1 MLFDYDTLQFLWWVL
16 VGVLLIGFALTNGMD
31 MAVST
36 LLFPVCGGNV
46 KERSA
51 LISTIVPHWDGNQ
64 VWLITAGGAIF
75 AAWPE
80 VYAASFSGLYWAML
94 LVLFAIWLRPLAFD
108 YRNHGEDAKW
118 FRNWDLALAVGSFVP
133 MLIFGVAFGNLLQGL
148 PFYADADARWHYE
161 GIFLGALLPLL
172 NPFALLCGFIS
183 VLMLLTHGCLWIQ
196 LRTVDEIGNR
206 TRKMVLIFAIATVV
220 LYLLAGIWSYQ
231 FPGWN
236 LVAEAPA
243 GSYHTITGK
252 TVEVIDHGL
261 FDNYA
266 SMPPLIIVPV
276 IAAVSMFL
284 AGFFGFKGE
293 ALKGI
298 IMSSMG
304 IAFTIIT
311 AAVALFPF
319 LMPSKIDPASSLTI
333 WDATSSHFTLQCML
347 YAVVVFVP
355 LTLGYTIFAYRRMWG
370 KVSAKD
376 VSESH

>member
-1 MLFDYDTLQFLWWVL
+1 MRLREHVHRLHRRHPVTSVHQLQIPRLRRRVATHVHHSPRCCCQQRRHHVPVHPCPGRVRDHHVRLPVL
-16 VGVLLIGFALTNGMD
+16 HDKRLVKHVLHVPREEQRVPYPVQCRVHPGVLDGLRHVLDAHH
-31 MAVST
+31 
-36 LLFPVCGGNV
+36 PGG
-46 KERSA
+46 
-51 LISTIVPHWDGNQ
+51 IPCH
-64 VWLITAGGAIF
+64 
-75 AAWPE
+75 
-80 VYAASFSGLYWAML
+80 
-94 LVLFAIWLRPLAFD
+94 
-108 YRNHGEDAKW
+108 
-118 FRNWDLALAVGSFVP
+118 
-133 MLIFGVAFGNLLQGL
+133 
-148 PFYADADARWHYE
+148 
-161 GIFLGALLPLL
+161 
-172 NPFALLCGFIS
+172 
-183 VLMLLTHGCLWIQ
+183 
-196 LRTVDEIGNR
+196 EIGNR